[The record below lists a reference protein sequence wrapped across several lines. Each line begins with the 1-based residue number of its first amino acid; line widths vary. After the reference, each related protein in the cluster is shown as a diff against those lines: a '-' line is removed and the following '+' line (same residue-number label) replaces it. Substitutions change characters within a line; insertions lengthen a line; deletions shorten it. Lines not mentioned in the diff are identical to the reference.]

1 MDFEKEI
8 LEIEKKIQE
17 IEAFAK
23 EKGLNLQSEIDK
35 LTAEK
40 NQKIQDVYNNLS
52 VWDKIK
58 LAKIGRAHV

>member
-40 NQKIQDVYNNLS
+40 NQKIQDVYNNLN
-52 VWDKIK
+52 I
-58 LAKIGRAHV
+58 